1 MFTRRFVRPPTCA
14 PPVLVMSLPIP
25 ARNGAAVSPTGAIPV
40 PPAADIPTAVTA
52 SGVENAGSR
61 KFAPW
66 THTDTHGWR
75 GSGSS
80 FHGHHQRAQEKV
92 DKYRAGYAAQRM
104 CHAFLPAVVSTSGRI
119 HRDILRL
126 LDILDDKMTTR
137 YFEHWVRPSMS
148 ILRATGGGGA
158 GISGAC
164 GRLLAWHAHRQ
175 LPCALKFSAKH
186 ALGLITVA
194 SRATAP
200 VSEQH
205 HLTSDLGLSLHRM

>member
-1 MFTRRFVRPPTCA
+1 MR
-14 PPVLVMSLPIP
+14 
-25 ARNGAAVSPTGAIPV
+25 
-40 PPAADIPTAVTA
+40 
-52 SGVENAGSR
+52 
-61 KFAPW
+61 
-66 THTDTHGWR
+66 
-75 GSGSS
+75 
-80 FHGHHQRAQEKV
+80 
-92 DKYRAGYAAQRM
+92 
-104 CHAFLPAVVSTSGRI
+104 HAFLPAVVSTSGRI

-205 HLTSDLGLSLHRM
+205 HLTSALGLSLHRM